1 MLGAVNYIT
10 PNINNQS
17 WTLALSGFDFEDYIS
32 SVIEYALTP
41 YFSRG
46 LTVERT
52 PRTRDQGKDL
62 IIHSPVPFSLFEKE
76 FSLCKKD
83 NICIYIEFKSSKD
96 KKISL
101 DKFSKNLL
109 LANKSEIDYFVLI
122 TNTSIVPF
130 SYYEAY
136 RNAQENG
143 YIFYLVDQYNLIC
156 FLKENA
162 ALRGEYC
169 APVDIPDISISYQ
182 SDFGK
187 RNGRPYLELYL
198 FFQNNTK
205 LPQICRFQLK
215 SDRNWSLSETEFDIF
230 LKAGEANCRCIGIT
244 KENFDGIDEILVKIN
259 YNNEIK
265 NVVICGDALDYEFET
280 PLVGEQ
286 HRTIITQMIT
296 DIQKNTKIQLIKLQ
310 GEAGIGKSRIIFE
323 IIKQLR
329 LNGIEQIHYTCTSD
343 FNGSTTKSLITQL
356 ASRFPQIKLA

>member
-122 TNTSIVPF
+122 TNASIVPF

-198 FFQNNTK
+198 FF
-205 LPQICRFQLK
+205 
-215 SDRNWSLSETEFDIF
+215 
-230 LKAGEANCRCIGIT
+230 
-244 KENFDGIDEILVKIN
+244 
-259 YNNEIK
+259 
-265 NVVICGDALDYEFET
+265 
-280 PLVGEQ
+280 
-286 HRTIITQMIT
+286 
-296 DIQKNTKIQLIKLQ
+296 
-310 GEAGIGKSRIIFE
+310 
-323 IIKQLR
+323 
-329 LNGIEQIHYTCTSD
+329 
-343 FNGSTTKSLITQL
+343 
-356 ASRFPQIKLA
+356 

>member
-1 MLGAVNYIT
+1 MQPCEVN
-10 PNINNQS
+10 
-17 WTLALSGFDFEDYIS
+17 
-32 SVIEYALTP
+32 
-41 YFSRG
+41 
-46 LTVERT
+46 
-52 PRTRDQGKDL
+52 
-62 IIHSPVPFSLFEKE
+62 
-76 FSLCKKD
+76 
-83 NICIYIEFKSSKD
+83 
-96 KKISL
+96 
-101 DKFSKNLL
+101 
-109 LANKSEIDYFVLI
+109 
-122 TNTSIVPF
+122 IVPM
-130 SYYEAY
+130 Y
-136 RNAQENG
+136 
-143 YIFYLVDQYNLIC
+143 
-156 FLKENA
+156 
-162 ALRGEYC
+162 
-169 APVDIPDISISYQ
+169 PDISISYQ

-296 DIQKNTKIQLIKLQ
+296 DIQKNTKIQLINLQ